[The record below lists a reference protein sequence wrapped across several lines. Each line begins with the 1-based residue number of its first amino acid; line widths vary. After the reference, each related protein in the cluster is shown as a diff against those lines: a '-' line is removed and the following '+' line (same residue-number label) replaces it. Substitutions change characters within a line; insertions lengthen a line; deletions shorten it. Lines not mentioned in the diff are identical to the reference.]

1 MVILLMVISSYF
13 SGDYL
18 WLLVVILLEVINGYF
33 RLNDHRLLMAIDGI
47 ILLKHIV
54 GYYINDH

>member
-1 MVILLMVISSYF
+1 MVISSYF